1 MRELPARRGQGYCT
15 ATVRILLI
23 EDDKQAAR
31 WLSKGLQEERFVVEV
46 AYTGPGGSKLGR
58 GDILD
63 NAVKFSPHGGHVC
76 VSVSRAS
83 ETSAT
88 CAPCA
93 ASRVRGGR

>member
-1 MRELPARRGQGYCT
+1 VRELPARRGQGYCT

-58 GDILD
+58 GEHSGQRREILTTR
-63 NAVKFSPHGGHVC
+63 
-76 VSVSRAS
+76 RAGMRQCL
-83 ETSAT
+83 A
-88 CAPCA
+88 
-93 ASRVRGGR
+93 R